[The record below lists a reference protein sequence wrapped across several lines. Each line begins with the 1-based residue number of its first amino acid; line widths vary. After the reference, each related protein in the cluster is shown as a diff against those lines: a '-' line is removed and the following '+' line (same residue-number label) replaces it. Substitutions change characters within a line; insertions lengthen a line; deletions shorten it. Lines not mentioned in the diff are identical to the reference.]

1 MKDFL
6 MIYVNAAGIFL
17 LIGGCVQVL
26 MSMFGTSTLSKLFKA
41 ATKIGVA
48 AVMMN
53 ADKIATKIFS

>member
-1 MKDFL
+1 